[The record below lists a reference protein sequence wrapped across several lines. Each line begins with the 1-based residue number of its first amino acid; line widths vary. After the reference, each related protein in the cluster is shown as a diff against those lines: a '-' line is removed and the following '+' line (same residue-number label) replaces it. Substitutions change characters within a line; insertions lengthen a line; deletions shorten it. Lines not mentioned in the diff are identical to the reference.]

1 MSDTSD
7 SKHWMDYFPD
17 FMSPFGMVFYSVLI
31 FVFITLHAAIKRRTI
46 ETYVDKSMRT
56 SMQSSLLENRR
67 KKGIQADAML

>member
-1 MSDTSD
+1 
-7 SKHWMDYFPD
+7 
-17 FMSPFGMVFYSVLI
+17 MVFYSVLI